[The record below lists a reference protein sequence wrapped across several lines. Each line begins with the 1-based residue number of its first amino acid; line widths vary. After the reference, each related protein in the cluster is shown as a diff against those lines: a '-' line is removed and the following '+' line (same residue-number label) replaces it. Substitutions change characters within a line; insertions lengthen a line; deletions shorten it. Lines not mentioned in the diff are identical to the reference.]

1 MDEFK
6 KWVKEL
12 RKEFPP
18 LAPVRVYRR
27 DLTGKGYVGSCQ
39 LTWSLTGLPESF
51 MILVHKSS
59 RMMMFNTLIHEWAH
73 AYAWQEG
80 DKTPSHG
87 PQWGIS
93 LSQIYQH
100 MLEE

>member
-6 KWVKEL
+6 QWVKEL
-12 RKEFPP
+12 RREFPP
-18 LAPVRVYRR
+18 LVPVRVYRR
-27 DLTGKGYVGSCQ
+27 DLSSTGYVGATE
-39 LTWSLTGLPESF
+39 LVWDDEDRPVRFTIT
-51 MILVHKSS
+51 VHKSS
-59 RMMMFNTLIHEWAH
+59 RTMMLHMLIHEWAH

-80 DKTPSHG
+80 DKTPCHG
-87 PQWGIS
+87 PQWGLS